1 MSKDFLMKLPLH
13 SKNVE
18 EEEYFF
24 SSVNGEANI
33 RVGKDFLMKLPFHSE
48 NVEEEEYL
56 FLLYN
61 EAPPPS

>member
-1 MSKDFLMKLPLH
+1 MKLPFH

-18 EEEYFF
+18 EEEYFS

-33 RVGKDFLMKLPFHSE
+33 RVGKDFLMKLNLHSE
-48 NVEEEEYL
+48 NVEEEECF

-61 EAPPPS
+61 ETPPPS